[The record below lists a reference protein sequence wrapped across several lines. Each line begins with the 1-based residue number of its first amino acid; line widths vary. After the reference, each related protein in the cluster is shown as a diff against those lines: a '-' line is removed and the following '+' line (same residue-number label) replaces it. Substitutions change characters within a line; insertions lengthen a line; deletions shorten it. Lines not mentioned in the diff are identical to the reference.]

1 MRSRITI
8 LVLALAVAA
17 GCTTTRTMTTT
28 SAGEVAL
35 RSNGA
40 MLQDG
45 MRKLWADHVLYTREY
60 INEAVAGAPSA
71 PATLTRLLRNQEDIG
86 NAIAPYYG
94 AAAGTKLTELLK
106 QHIAIAGELVAAAK
120 VGDNAKVTNA
130 DLRWHQN
137 ASDIAGFLASANPNW
152 TRDALLGML
161 NNHLSLTTQEATA
174 RIQNRWSD
182 SIGLFDRIFN
192 QAMEMADALS
202 SGILRQ
208 FPEKA

>member
-1 MRSRITI
+1 
-8 LVLALAVAA
+8 
-17 GCTTTRTMTTT
+17 MTTT

-86 NAIAPYYG
+86 NVIAPYYG